1 MALFGLFG
9 NKKNEASAEEER
21 EAALKAEEEKKA
33 EEVKKAYE
41 GMEWPTIPRFNN
53 IIIADSKEQAEA
65 LARAEA
71 QKDQSADAEVGD
83 ATDAVQ
89 PTNVSED
96 GNAIAD
102 EKFGDSAEVEE
113 SGGNDT
119 TGGQSGDSAA
129 SGNESGEDSAT
140 GDQSGNSAAQG
151 KTPAVTVLD
160 ETVSP
165 ERKDEIG
172 KLVFASELQT
182 SDLTGMTSQEL
193 LFLLTAMETFHRKSP
208 LPGFETNSKK
218 VYYEI
223 LGRIRD
229 AKTLY
234 MLYDRSTGYP
244 FIENGYAMV
253 YFEKELCEK
262 MANVYAGQF
271 RRLAALERKVV
282 DDENPTPGKIGF
294 FEYLYYMGIEN
305 LVIDNGGYRARFKR
319 NEIVAAP
326 GEWSDDGKDKTPS
339 NPVLNFALTDFVQEA
354 KWPVNYAAKIN
365 IMKAKEMRMLNLIRN
380 SSFIVPMQH
389 EGPAQVMAD
398 GRIRI
403 DKDTK
408 TKFLIMK
415 TQDDKQF
422 LPVCTDGF
430 EFARINKDR
439 EWNAAV
445 FKYKDLLRLVNDKD
459 GIRINPAG
467 QSVALTKQQMM
478 AVEVAG
484 QQADLLKGKKAQV
497 QRTGK
502 SADDA
507 VQQALNQ
514 AVAKMHQENQEKK

>member
-9 NKKNEASAEEER
+9 KKNDTVTEEER

-53 IIIADSKEQAEA
+53 IIIADSKEQAEE
-65 LARAEA
+65 LAKA
-71 QKDQSADAEVGD
+71 GD
-83 ATDAVQ
+83 ATPEDQ
-89 PTNVSED
+89 PKENAAP
-96 GNAIAD
+96 GNMP
-102 EKFGDSAEVEE
+102 
-113 SGGNDT
+113 T
-119 TGGQSGDSAA
+119 
-129 SGNESGEDSAT
+129 
-140 GDQSGNSAAQG
+140 
-151 KTPAVTVLD
+151 VTELD

-172 KLVFASELQT
+172 KLVFASNLQPSDITEL
-182 SDLTGMTSQEL
+182 TSQEL
-193 LFLLTAMETFHRKSP
+193 LFLLTAMEVFNRKSP
-208 LPGFETNSKK
+208 LPGFESNSKK

-229 AKTLY
+229 AKILY
-234 MLYDRSTGYP
+234 MLYDKSTGYP

-262 MANVYAGQF
+262 MASVYEGQF
-271 RRLAALERKVV
+271 RRLAALERKII
-282 DDENPTPGKIGF
+282 DDENPSANKVSF
-294 FEYLYYMGIEN
+294 FDYLYYLGIEN

-326 GEWSDDGKDKTPS
+326 GEWSNDGKDKTPS
-339 NPVLNFALTDFVQEA
+339 NPALNFALTDFVQEA
-354 KWPVNYAAKIN
+354 KWPVNYEKKID
-365 IMKAKEMRMLNLIRN
+365 IMKAKEMKMLNLIRN

-389 EGPAQVMAD
+389 EGPAQVMED
-398 GRIRI
+398 GRIKI
-403 DKDTK
+403 NKDTK

-422 LPVCTDGF
+422 LPVCTDAF
-430 EFARINKDR
+430 EFSRINKDR

-445 FKYKDLLRLVNDKD
+445 FSYKDILRIVQDKE
-459 GIRINPAG
+459 GVRINPAG

-478 AVEVAG
+478 VIEAAG
-484 QQADLLKGKKAQV
+484 KQADLIKGKQAKAQK
-497 QRTGK
+497 TGK

-514 AVAKMHQENQEKK
+514 AMAKMRQDNQEKK